1 MKKRNIFL
9 SLLLIPLLIGCKG
22 KEITGDDQPLGPIDF
37 EPKVTFKEIDKEEY
51 LNKTLAGLLGQF
63 AGFLSGYEFVS
74 STNPVGLPLEWF
86 DFINGPYA
94 GNWEYYTP
102 VDTYKY
108 NRLVDGKVWS
118 DDDYHIDILNQY
130 VLKEK
135 GFSSYAIK
143 ETWKKYQVSD
153 WGGGGDAMMLMN
165 SRDLLP
171 PYTGTIESGNRYGWC
186 TEAYI
191 EVETLGMNA
200 PGMPNLATEL
210 VDRFGSNV
218 GYFDSLIL
226 GKFYAAMYS
235 LAYFSD
241 DAIEVMKEASEVF
254 PKNSYPYKTYHYAL
268 DAFEEYPNNYKAAA
282 QKVFDTRRNLYRI
295 DNVQTDPNVNGGL
308 AILSFLYGN
317 NDYMET
323 AKYSSMMGC
332 DGDCTAA
339 ICCGLMGI
347 IKGFKPGNEEY
358 AKINELIYKN
368 GEGIY
373 HNDVTTTFQARI
385 LSDIYP
391 EDQKIDDIILMYR
404 DNFETFLIQKGGE
417 ILDNTY
423 KIPTTELIKSRSILF
438 ENYDAEER
446 NTTGFRHA
454 NGDFSAEIST
464 ETGDAHTGFGYFK
477 LINNSKAEA
486 YHRYSLTKGHKYR
499 LSTYVKTT
507 DNTQVDIFARDPV
520 SQEIKETISFAN
532 VPSLINKIFTFTATN
547 SVMEVGFKFAD
558 SSLANTVLIF
568 DDFMLE
574 EIYEK
579 PVKQVSEDQLNLYN
593 KRYLKMIDKP
603 SEVLVGKEVIIRVN
617 YRQYSGATMFVNVI
631 RNNQQFG
638 SVLFSNT
645 SRTSLN
651 GSAFADIPYIF
662 EQEIDYI
669 QLDFGDSKVYIGS
682 IEILQ
687 PTQYMFR

>member
-1 MKKRNIFL
+1 
-9 SLLLIPLLIGCKG
+9 
-22 KEITGDDQPLGPIDF
+22 
-37 EPKVTFKEIDKEEY
+37 
-51 LNKTLAGLLGQF
+51 
-63 AGFLSGYEFVS
+63 
-74 STNPVGLPLEWF
+74 
-86 DFINGPYA
+86 
-94 GNWEYYTP
+94 
-102 VDTYKY
+102 
-108 NRLVDGKVWS
+108 
-118 DDDYHIDILNQY
+118 
-130 VLKEK
+130 
-135 GFSSYAIK
+135 
-143 ETWKKYQVSD
+143 
-153 WGGGGDAMMLMN
+153 
-165 SRDLLP
+165 
-171 PYTGTIESGNRYGWC
+171 
-186 TEAYI
+186 
-191 EVETLGMNA
+191 
-200 PGMPNLATEL
+200 
-210 VDRFGSNV
+210 
-218 GYFDSLIL
+218 
-226 GKFYAAMYS
+226 
-235 LAYFSD
+235 
-241 DAIEVMKEASEVF
+241 
-254 PKNSYPYKTYHYAL
+254 
-268 DAFEEYPNNYKAAA
+268 
-282 QKVFDTRRNLYRI
+282 
-295 DNVQTDPNVNGGL
+295 
-308 AILSFLYGN
+308 
-317 NDYMET
+317 
-323 AKYSSMMGC
+323 
-332 DGDCTAA
+332 
-339 ICCGLMGI
+339 
-347 IKGFKPGNEEY
+347 
-358 AKINELIYKN
+358 
-368 GEGIY
+368 
-373 HNDVTTTFQARI
+373 
-385 LSDIYP
+385 
-391 EDQKIDDIILMYR
+391 MYR

-454 NGDFSAEIST
+454 NGDFRAEIST
-464 ETGDAHTGFGYFK
+464 ETGHAHTGFGYFK

-507 DNTQVDIFARDPV
+507 ENTQVDIFARDPV
-520 SQEIKETISFAN
+520 SKEITETISFAN
-532 VPSLINKIFTFTATN
+532 VPSLINKVFTFTATN